1 MNQSTKSKGEK
12 TYDYKAVIIRSYNPL
27 QTEIIE
33 GESKSKNIK
42 WAAIVAARAI
52 ATHNDVDA
60 LILLYDAKTGKH
72 VHSSRLRKASCASYR
87 ERSTN
92 QAKYARKSR
101 TREIERLYCYLPRPK
116 IITKAITKASGHRRQ
131 TYYEI
136 IIKEIYIAKSGRLA
150 TRSIPREI
158 LPEALRTEGR
168 LVRESNLL
176 SELDRIMANLYSRRS
191 LPDLEQA
198 QKVASEWPNYEHI
211 IKLIKRYYRIDS

>member
-12 TYDYKAVIIRSYNPL
+12 NYDYKAVVIRSYNPL

-33 GESKSKNIK
+33 GESKSKNVK

-72 VHSSRLRKASCASYR
+72 VHTSCLRKASCASYR
-87 ERSTN
+87 ERITN
-92 QAKYARKSR
+92 QAKYAHKARS
-101 TREIERLYCYLPRPK
+101 REIKRLYRYLPRPK
-116 IITKAITKASGHRRQ
+116 IITKAGGLRTR

-136 IIKEIYIAKSGRLA
+136 VIKEIYIGKSGGLA
-150 TRSIPREI
+150 TRVIPREN
-158 LPEALRTEGR
+158 LPEELRTEGR
-168 LVRESNLL
+168 LVRESNLQ
-176 SELDRIMANLYSRRS
+176 SELDRIMANLYSRSS

-198 QKVASEWPNYEHI
+198 QKVASKWPNYEHI